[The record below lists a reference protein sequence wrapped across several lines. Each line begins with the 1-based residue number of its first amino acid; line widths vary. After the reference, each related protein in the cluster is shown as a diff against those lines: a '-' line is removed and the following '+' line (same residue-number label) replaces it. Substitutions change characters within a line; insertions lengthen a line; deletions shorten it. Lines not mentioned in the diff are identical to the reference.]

1 MNILITY
8 STRTGNTEKVAAAM
22 AKALGKSASL
32 IRAEDLSAD
41 IPHYDLVLAGFWAD
55 RGTANQD
62 SRDVLKRLHGTKVAV
77 FGTCGAYADSDH
89 ARECLA
95 NAAALVPEDST
106 VLGTWICQG
115 KVDPKIVEMMAA
127 MFPKGHPH
135 SMTPERIARLEEA
148 KKHPNGEDLAHAGAW
163 ALEMVKGASL

>member
-8 STRTGNTEKVAAAM
+8 STRTGNTEKVAKSIANAVG
-22 AKALGKSASL
+22 AKATL
-32 IRAEDLSAD
+32 IRAEALPAEISQ
-41 IPHYDLVLAGFWAD
+41 YDLVFAGFWAD
-55 RGTANQD
+55 RGTANQE
-62 SRDVLKRLHGTKVAV
+62 SREVLQRLHGTKVAV

-89 ARECLA
+89 AKECLS
-95 NAAALVPEDST
+95 NAAGLVPEDSK

-148 KKHPNGEDLAHAGAW
+148 KKHPSEEDLAHAGEW
-163 ALEMVKGASL
+163 AMDMVKGASL